1 MPCFIGGKMQALTNS
16 QLIKY
21 TIAQG
26 TFTQINN
33 YNRTIQTKRIAGDTT
48 ASYYKFK
55 DSNEQDLYTLGRF
68 LLLQNDPNNAALY
81 IPVDQV

>member
-1 MPCFIGGKMQALTNS
+1 MPCFIGGKMKALTNS

-26 TFTQINN
+26 TFTRINN
-33 YNRTIQTKRIAGDTT
+33 YNRSIQTKRLAGDTT
-48 ASYYKFK
+48 ASYYVFSN
-55 DSNEQDLYTLGRF
+55 SNEQDLYTLGRF
-68 LLLQNDPNNAALY
+68 LLVQNDPNNAALY

>member
-26 TFTQINN
+26 TFTRINN
-33 YNRTIQTKRIAGDTT
+33 YNRIIQTKRLAGDTY
-48 ASYYKFK
+48 ASYYAFK

-68 LLLQNDPNNAALY
+68 LLVQNDPNNAALY

>member
-26 TFTQINN
+26 TFTRINN
-33 YNRTIQTKRIAGDTT
+33 YNRSIQTKRLAGDTS
-48 ASYYKFK
+48 ASYYAFK

-68 LLLQNDPNNAALY
+68 LFVQNDPTNAALY